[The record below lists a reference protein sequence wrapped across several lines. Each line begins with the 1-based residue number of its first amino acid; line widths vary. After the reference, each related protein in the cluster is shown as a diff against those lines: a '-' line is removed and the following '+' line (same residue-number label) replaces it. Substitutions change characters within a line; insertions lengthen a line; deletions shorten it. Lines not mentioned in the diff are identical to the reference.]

1 MKQVKLRRW
10 GRQNIIS
17 SVGILL
23 ALLIAIA
30 CLLAPVIA
38 PYEPAHQDLSIGLSG
53 FSWEHLLGTDQLGRD
68 LLSRLLW
75 AGRTSITLTIIVLS
89 LSLILGGGVGVCA
102 GYFGGLVDE
111 VLMRLVDLFL
121 SLPKLI
127 LALALVGALGSG
139 FLDLVAALTVVWWST
154 YARLIRSQVLAV
166 KNEEFFLAAKA
177 LGGSPIHIIR
187 AHLLPALLGP
197 VLVQLSL
204 DAGAIVLTI
213 AGLSFLGL
221 GIQPPSPEW
230 GTMLV
235 DARPFMEVAPRLVI
249 LPGAVIT
256 IAVFGFNALAEGL
269 ETWLDPRIVS

>member
-1 MKQVKLRRW
+1 MKLRRW